1 MDLPDRLASVDLMDY
16 VSSYVTDVG
25 WDSLADIAT
34 CYRLDGLGIESSW
47 GARFSIPVQA
57 DHGAVSLPCNWSR
70 VSFLGMKV
78 PERCVDHPS
87 LSNVEIKESVEL

>member
-1 MDLPDRLASVDLMDY
+1 MVY
-16 VSSYVTDVG
+16 VSAYVTDMG
-25 WDSLADIAT
+25 RDSLADIAT

-47 GARFSIPVQA
+47 GARYSVPVQA
-57 DHGAVSLPCNWSR
+57 DHGAVSLPYSWSR

-87 LSNVEIKESVEL
+87 LSSVEIKESVEL